1 MENKNFI
8 QRMKMDIDTL
18 SDYYMK
24 KGLERYENN
33 IPLKEINLRKKFIYF
48 HLN

>member
-24 KGLERYENN
+24 KRLERYENN

>member
-18 SDYYMK
+18 SDYYMEK
-24 KGLERYENN
+24 RLERFESN
-33 IPLKEINLRKKFIYF
+33 IPLKGIDLRKKYMVF